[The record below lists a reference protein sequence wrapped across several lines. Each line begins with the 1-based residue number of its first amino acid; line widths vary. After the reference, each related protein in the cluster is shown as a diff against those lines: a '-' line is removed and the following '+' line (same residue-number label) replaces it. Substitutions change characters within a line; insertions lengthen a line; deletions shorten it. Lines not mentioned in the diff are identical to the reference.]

1 MLCSLLSCAL
11 AVFQMFPTTFKR
23 SQIHKLTQGNISL
36 THTCMWVRPGQN
48 VRPLNKHEYI
58 LDVATEAESVDANY
72 SFWFRRVIWTQPLK
86 FDNELCVA
94 MQYNQ
99 VRQVV
104 FHIHS
109 AYMYVCV
116 LCNCVCVH
124 IQILPDYRKGLL
136 NVLPHGKVSDQQFH
150 QISKLAA
157 LQHRAKD
164 IIFIPSM

>member
-11 AVFQMFPTTFKR
+11 TVLRMFPTTFKP
-23 SQIHKLTQGNISL
+23 SEIHKLTLGNISL
-36 THTCMWVRPGQN
+36 THTCMWVLPGQN

-109 AYMYVCV
+109 AYMCVCDLHVHVCYVTVFVCV
-116 LCNCVCVH
+116 FRFCQTTVKAC
-124 IQILPDYRKGLL
+124 
-136 NVLPHGKVSDQQFH
+136 
-150 QISKLAA
+150 
-157 LQHRAKD
+157 
-164 IIFIPSM
+164 